1 MRIRLYNLLFALTS
15 LGGKVEKYV
24 NNGTYPYVFHFN
36 GQNYHWIGSLLHI
49 HRKKPPFALLYIYDT
64 KNEIGCRIDANVEKD
79 RKNDVDPNIA
89 IGLMEMLDDCNQLVK
104 AFRMARDRFSEF
116 EVRNFKICLIET
128 CNPNERQYNLPTSS

>member
-1 MRIRLYNLLFALTS
+1 MKNPPPLLIKLFNLNDGKKSLKFRVRIRLYNLLFALTS

-79 RKNDVDPNIA
+79 RKNDVYPNIA
-89 IGLMEMLDDCNQLVK
+89 IGLMEC
-104 AFRMARDRFSEF
+104 
-116 EVRNFKICLIET
+116 
-128 CNPNERQYNLPTSS
+128 